1 MTTDQELIQSGN
13 LEAYVCGVLPQDEMR
28 EISQRLKGNQILRNE
43 VELIENCYM
52 KLAQGLAPDAGEND
66 IFDRLLQQLDTKG
79 KTSKGLSPYIGWA
92 AAFALLLLSGYLYTS
107 LDGMKGLNQNLEQ
120 QVTSTQQEKQFL
132 ESEIEDVQGLNQ
144 SYEEALAFIKD
155 KNTVKVNLAGQGD
168 FASTSAVAFHNA
180 EQDVTYL
187 DLDQLPE
194 VPDGKTYQLWSLTL
208 NPLTPTSLG
217 VVAKDDTLLKIENP
231 YTTEAFGIT
240 LEPAGG
246 SESPTLEQ
254 LYTLGVIPSQG

>member
-13 LEAYVCGVLPQDEMR
+13 LEAYVCGVLPQDEMQ
-28 EISQRLKGNQILRNE
+28 EISQRLKGNLILRNE

-52 KLAQGLAPDAGEND
+52 KLAQGLAPDAGENE
-66 IFDRLLQQLDTKG
+66 IFDRLLKQIDSSTSSKKG
-79 KTSKGLSPYIGWA
+79 YGHYLGWA

-107 LDGMKGLNQNLEQ
+107 LNGMKGLNQNLEQ

-144 SYEEALAFIKD
+144 SYEEAIAFIKD
-155 KNTVKVNLAGQGD
+155 KNTIKVNLAGQGD
-168 FASTSAVAFHNA
+168 FAATSAVAFHNA

-217 VVAKDDTLLKIENP
+217 VVAKDDTFLKIENP
-231 YTTEAFGIT
+231 YATEAFGIT